1 MLMFI
6 AGLGFCSIICYIIYL
21 CVSWGVQ
28 RFAKDNELSIAIYK
42 NKDDVWKIT
51 RNFEK
56 IADEI
61 VFRRKFVKP
70 GSIKYID

>member
-6 AGLGFCSIICYIIYL
+6 AGFGFCAIICYILYL
-21 CVSWGVQ
+21 CVSWCVQ
-28 RFAKDNELSIAIYK
+28 RCAKDNELSIAIYK

-61 VFRRKFVKP
+61 VFRRKFGKP

>member
-6 AGLGFCSIICYIIYL
+6 AGFGFCALLVFMLYL
-21 CVSWGVQ
+21 CITWGVE
-28 RFAKDNELSIAIYK
+28 RCVKNNELTTAIYK
-42 NKDDVWKIT
+42 DKDDVWKIN

-56 IADEI
+56 IAEEI
-61 VFRRKFVKP
+61 TFRRKFGKP